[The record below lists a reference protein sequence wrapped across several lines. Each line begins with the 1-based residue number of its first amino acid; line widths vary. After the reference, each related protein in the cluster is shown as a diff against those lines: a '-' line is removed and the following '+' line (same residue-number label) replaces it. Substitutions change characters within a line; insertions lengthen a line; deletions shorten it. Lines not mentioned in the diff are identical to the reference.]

1 LYSRQFLESQMAVAL
16 GGRIAEEIIFGD
28 DEITTGA
35 SNDLERVTSTA
46 KMMVTQYGMSE
57 RIGQVALEQPGGSP
71 FLGRQMASQQQSM
84 SAETRALI
92 DAEVSRLVSGAYT
105 RAKKLLLD
113 NRQALD
119 GLAKL
124 LVEKETVSAE
134 EFAQLLTECDVK
146 ISDYAVYQ

>member
-1 LYSRQFLESQMAVAL
+1 MAVAL

-28 DEITTGA
+28 DEVTTGA

-46 KMMVTQYGMSE
+46 KMMVTQFGMSE
-57 RIGQVALEQPGGSP
+57 RIGQVALEQQGGSP
-71 FLGRQMASQQQSM
+71 FLGRQMASQQQTM

-92 DAEVSRLVSGAYT
+92 DSEVSRLVSGAYN
-105 RAKKLLLD
+105 RAKQLLID
-113 NRQALD
+113 NRPALD
-119 GLAKL
+119 GLAKM
-124 LVEKETVSAE
+124 LVEKETVTAE

>member
-1 LYSRQFLESQMAVAL
+1 
-16 GGRIAEEIIFGD
+16 
-28 DEITTGA
+28 
-35 SNDLERVTSTA
+35 
-46 KMMVTQYGMSE
+46 
-57 RIGQVALEQPGGSP
+57 
-71 FLGRQMASQQQSM
+71 MASQQQSM